1 MKCTLKTRASIR
13 ASMEALVVTVC
24 GGTDEDA
31 EAQVRAFDGDVNAF
45 DAEGNTLLYWAAD
58 NGKAR
63 TIAALAA
70 RGADPLLQTQA
81 GVTVLDWAV
90 YQDNGSMEALFDAF
104 PDLDVN
110 VARRSDGMTPL
121 HQAAAYGLVASVRVL
136 LGRGARM
143 DIWNGENETA
153 QDAARE
159 MEQEETEE
167 LLARAV
173 RATTMLVIVAA
184 VTQWRCFIPLSSVQ
198 PSYRLPII
206 TIRLSSAQS
215 SRRLP
220 VIVVI
225 IVA

>member
-1 MKCTLKTRASIR
+1 
-13 ASMEALVVTVC
+13 
-24 GGTDEDA
+24 
-31 EAQVRAFDGDVNAF
+31 
-45 DAEGNTLLYWAAD
+45 
-58 NGKAR
+58 
-63 TIAALAA
+63 
-70 RGADPLLQTQA
+70 
-81 GVTVLDWAV
+81 
-90 YQDNGSMEALFDAF
+90 
-104 PDLDVN
+104 
-110 VARRSDGMTPL
+110 MTPL